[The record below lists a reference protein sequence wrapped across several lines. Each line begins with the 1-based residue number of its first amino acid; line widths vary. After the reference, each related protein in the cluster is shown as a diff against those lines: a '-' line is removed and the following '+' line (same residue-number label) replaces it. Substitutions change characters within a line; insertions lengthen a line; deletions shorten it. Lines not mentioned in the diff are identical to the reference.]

1 MCTIAPPA
9 PAGTELADALLER
22 IFNSTLAAFDIF
34 AISLGD
40 RLGYYRT
47 LVANGPQTAAELA
60 AATGTNERYTREWLE
75 QQAVT
80 GILDVALE
88 SAHSNRRTY
97 RLRPEYAD
105 VLIDPVS
112 LSAGAPMA
120 RIFTGAVAPF
130 DQLVEAY
137 RTGAGVPYESY
148 GIDLLEGQAGMNR
161 PQFEHGLAAEWIPT
175 MPDIE
180 ARLRDGRPARIADIG
195 MGAGWSSI
203 AFAKAYPNAIVDGFD
218 LDEASVAWAN
228 QNARDE
234 GVADRVTFHV
244 RDAGDPALAGQY
256 DLATAFEC
264 IHDMWNPV
272 ATLNAMLRLVGPRG
286 TALVMDERVDDEFS
300 APGDEI
306 HRLMYGFSFLHC
318 LPVGMMEQPSV
329 ATGTVMRPSTF
340 ISYATQAGFKS
351 VDILPVEND
360 FFRFYRLNG

>member
-1 MCTIAPPA
+1 
-9 PAGTELADALLER
+9 
-22 IFNSTLAAFDIF
+22 
-34 AISLGD
+34 
-40 RLGYYRT
+40 
-47 LVANGPQTAAELA
+47 
-60 AATGTNERYTREWLE
+60 
-75 QQAVT
+75 
-80 GILDVALE
+80 
-88 SAHSNRRTY
+88 
-97 RLRPEYAD
+97 
-105 VLIDPVS
+105 
-112 LSAGAPMA
+112 
-120 RIFTGAVAPF
+120 
-130 DQLVEAY
+130 
-137 RTGAGVPYESY
+137 
-148 GIDLLEGQAGMNR
+148 
-161 PQFEHGLAAEWIPT
+161 

-318 LPVGMMEQPSV
+318 CRW
-329 ATGTVMRPSTF
+329 A
-340 ISYATQAGFKS
+340 
-351 VDILPVEND
+351 
-360 FFRFYRLNG
+360 